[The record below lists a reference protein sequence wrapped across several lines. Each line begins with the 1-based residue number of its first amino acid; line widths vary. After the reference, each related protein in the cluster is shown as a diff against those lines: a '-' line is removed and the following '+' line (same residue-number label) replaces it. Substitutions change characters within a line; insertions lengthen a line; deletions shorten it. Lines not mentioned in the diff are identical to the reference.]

1 MNEKTNESVT
11 FSCSETCLVLAN
23 IDVFENVIHTHYDVK
38 STNSSIGS
46 KVWVLELSQV
56 SGHPLDYFSNQF
68 WGLDSAERQ
77 EIVQKRMAVTALRRM
92 YKNTK
97 RKAKEIF
104 DNANEE
110 DREKWINEGINK

>member
-1 MNEKTNESVT
+1 MNPETNESVT

-23 IDVFENVIHTHYDVK
+23 IDVFEKVIHTHYDVK

-56 SGHPLDYFSNQF
+56 SGNPLDYFSNQF
-68 WGLDSAERQ
+68 WGLDSAERKK
-77 EIVQKRMAVTALRRM
+77 IVQRRMGVTAQRILH
-92 YKNTK
+92 KNTK
-97 RKAKEIF
+97 RKATEIF

-110 DREKWINEGINK
+110 DQEKYINEGINK